1 MQIIFTWFFSFWLS
15 SGSSLL
21 TSNPK
26 VAWATLL
33 LLTSKFSSSD
43 LQIFLL
49 LTSKFWKK
57 KLLQFFTS
65 PNTCY
70 PHTLC
75 QLSSQTCFCT
85 LLLNNILHITFSAF
99 HWSWIYLWMKT
110 QQKSLKK
117 IPLWLLTCCGAWC
130 VCPHRPLWRHWCY
143 PEGWTSAP
151 RRPPAAAAAE
161 MVVAAFNLHVHVQ
174 RCTPR
179 NVRTTLPPS
188 ADPDLAGPCLR
199 GSPVLNCFL
208 ISTTCQRDC
217 SEGSTVKLS
226 ENKLQKMEDTLFNQ
240 MLKMITKISKFSDW
254 GYVFDT
260 TYCWTIKSQ
269 HIFGLFNNNIFFN
282 F

>member
-117 IPLWLLTCCGAWC
+117 SHCGFWP
-130 VCPHRPLWRHWCY
+130 V
-143 PEGWTSAP
+143 
-151 RRPPAAAAAE
+151 
-161 MVVAAFNLHVHVQ
+161 
-174 RCTPR
+174 
-179 NVRTTLPPS
+179 
-188 ADPDLAGPCLR
+188 AGPGVCAPTDHYDGTGAIPR
-199 GSPVLNCFL
+199 GGPARPDAHQPLQP
-208 ISTTCQRDC
+208 QR
-217 SEGSTVKLS
+217 
-226 ENKLQKMEDTLFNQ
+226 
-240 MLKMITKISKFSDW
+240 W
-254 GYVFDT
+254 
-260 TYCWTIKSQ
+260 
-269 HIFGLFNNNIFFN
+269 
-282 F
+282 

>member
-1 MQIIFTWFFSFWLS
+1 MVFFPSDFRQVPPCSPPTQKWL
-15 SGSSLL
+15 GQPYFYWPP
-21 TSNPK
+21 N
-26 VAWATLL
+26 
-33 LLTSKFSSSD
+33 
-43 LQIFLL
+43 FLL
-49 LTSKFWKK
+49 LTSKF
-57 KLLQFFTS
+57 FFYWP
-65 PNTCY
+65 PNFGRKSCCNFLAPPIHVTL
-70 PHTLC
+70 TLC
-75 QLSSQTCFCT
+75 QLSSPTCFCT

-99 HWSWIYLWMKT
+99 HWSWIYLWMKI

-217 SEGSTVKLS
+217 SEGSTVKLF
-226 ENKLQKMEDTLFNQ
+226 ENKLQKMEDALFDQ
-240 MLKMITKISKFSDW
+240 MPKKIAKD
-254 GYVFDT
+254 
-260 TYCWTIKSQ
+260 
-269 HIFGLFNNNIFFN
+269 L
-282 F
+282 

>member
-1 MQIIFTWFFSFWLS
+1 MLS
-15 SGSSLL
+15 SHSVSIEFTYMLLYFTFEWYFAHHFFCISLIL
-21 TSNPK
+21 N
-26 VAWATLL
+26 
-33 LLTSKFSSSD
+33 
-43 LQIFLL
+43 
-49 LTSKFWKK
+49 
-57 KLLQFFTS
+57 
-65 PNTCY
+65 
-70 PHTLC
+70 
-75 QLSSQTCFCT
+75 LSV
-85 LLLNNILHITFSAF
+85 NENV
-99 HWSWIYLWMKT
+99 
-110 QQKSLKK
+110 QKSLKK

-240 MLKMITKISKFSDW
+240 MLKMITID
-254 GYVFDT
+254 
-260 TYCWTIKSQ
+260 
-269 HIFGLFNNNIFFN
+269 L
-282 F
+282 